1 MNIMPV
7 TYKIL
12 LRQKARLNINIAR
25 DLSANFGGKKA
36 DYLKRLNG
44 QLRKQRNCRNGSVYP
59 KAA

>member
-1 MNIMPV
+1 MPV

-36 DYLKRLNG
+36 DYLKRLNK
-44 QLRKQRNCRNGSVYP
+44 QLRKQKNHSNGSVYP